1 MASQTG
7 LYLLLL
13 LQGLH
18 EGRFQT
24 VRMLSLKCLLD
35 IASNTLLA
43 DDLRVFSSWTVL
55 KSWISSFTLFFPL
68 PNRGEVDFALG
79 AAVRLLRE
87 IWFLVLGEI
96 VDDVLQAQQV
106 DELRIAGIGDEV
118 HLRRRRLGRWD
129 L

>member
-1 MASQTG
+1 
-7 LYLLLL
+7 
-13 LQGLH
+13 
-18 EGRFQT
+18 
-24 VRMLSLKCLLD
+24 MLSLECFLNVT
-35 IASNTLLA
+35 SNTLFA
-43 DDLRVFSSWTVL
+43 YDLRVFSS
-55 KSWISSFTLFFPL
+55 LFFPL

-96 VDDVLQAQQV
+96 VDDVLQSQQV

-118 HLRRRRLGRWD
+118 HLRWRRFGRWD